1 MLQKYDSASSKGFGV
16 RWRISVRNLWLNAKK
31 TCYCIISRNIQ
42 EYYIGMRKYG
52 CSDIQRRDMF
62 IFFIPFTVLLECYI
76 LQRKLW
82 HVYTYIYIY
91 RLQLLVESVD
101 RPARRSD
108 QARKWRWNT
117 KHIVVWIEN
126 ISNFDDD
133 DDVRH
138 PRHGGKIQPEQRK
151 WHENWVEWNMTMN
164 QSDRLGSGPWN
175 AKHMNS
181 LHEIKFNE
189 HQERARSRRSDLATE
204 KTKGRFGSFGCS
216 WWKTKNAQFS
226 CWSPRL
232 VMPYFVRSGA
242 CENMHKWQVTRRTSG
257 FRAPN
262 IKKTRLGVTGGWRKR
277 AWALVP
283 QFPKH
288 SRGSNRP
295 CNDRPCRL
303 STSAEAGCQSM
314 PDPMAGHA
322 DSKCIGNRGF

>member
-1 MLQKYDSASSKGFGV
+1 MENQCKKSLAKCKKNMLLHHFKEYSGILYRYEKIWMQRYSEKGYVHILHTVHSAAGV
-16 RWRISVRNLWLNAKK
+16 LYSAKEALTRI
-31 TCYCIISRNIQ
+31 
-42 EYYIGMRKYG
+42 
-52 CSDIQRRDMF
+52 
-62 IFFIPFTVLLECYI
+62 
-76 LQRKLW
+76 
-82 HVYTYIYIY
+82 YIYIY

-303 STSAEAGCQSM
+303 STFAEAGCQSM